1 MATITVQQKSG
12 LGGILGGL
20 GSLATLGAGLFTNAP
35 AWLGTLGKGLSG
47 IGSILDGDT
56 GAGAGG
62 GLSGSAGI
70 GDILNAITG
79 AWVNPATGKATKTAD
94 KITNTANTVQNNAQI
109 NNDWQRAQIMQSLS
123 PYARG
128 NVNPWALF
136 S

>member
-20 GSLATLGAGLFTNAP
+20 GSLATLGAGLFTGAP
-35 AWLGTLGKGLSG
+35 AWLGTLGTGLSAAG
-47 IGSILDGDT
+47 NLLDGG
-56 GAGAGG
+56 GAGSMG

-70 GDILNAITG
+70 GDILNTITG